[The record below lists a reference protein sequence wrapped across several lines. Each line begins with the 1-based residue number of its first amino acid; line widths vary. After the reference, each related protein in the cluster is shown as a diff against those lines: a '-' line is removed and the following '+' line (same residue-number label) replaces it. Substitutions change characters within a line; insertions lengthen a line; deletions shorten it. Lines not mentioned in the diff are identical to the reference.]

1 MVGEDGC
8 SCRLHQRFIIMS
20 IAITEDHRSLA
31 ETVRSFAD
39 KRDLRGLARERLE
52 SPDDSLPDF
61 WSELAELGWLGLHLP
76 EEVGGSGYGIEELV
90 IVVEELARAVAPGPF
105 VPTVIASAVIA
116 RGGDDDLRSRVL
128 PGLAD
133 GSIVGAVALGGS
145 VTVSDGAASG
155 DVGAVL
161 GAGPA
166 SLILVPVGDDVVVVE
181 VPGESGGGV
190 TIETP
195 ASLDPTRRSAR
206 VTLDAAPVTVMPG
219 ARRVLVD
226 LARVILSAD
235 AVGVARECTEMGAA
249 YSKER
254 IQFGRPIAMYQAVK
268 HHCANMAV
276 ATELAT
282 SAVWDAARA
291 SATGGDQLSWAA
303 AVAAT
308 LAAPAAD
315 LCANLNTQVH
325 GGIAITWEH
334 DAHLYMRRATT
345 LLHYLAA
352 ADAAGELTDLTRRGV
367 VREKAVELPPEAD
380 AIREEVRA
388 FAQSIKDLPADEQR
402 TRLIETGYVMAHWPK
417 PYGRAAGA
425 VEQLVIEQEFA
436 DVGISRPGYGITA
449 WNILTIIQY
458 ATQDQIDRWVRPAL
472 NQDVIWCQLF
482 SEPDAGSD
490 AAGVKTKATRV
501 DGGWLVN
508 GQKVWTSGAHV
519 AGMGF
524 ATVRTNPDVPKHDGI
539 TMMAIDMHAPGVEVR
554 PLKMT
559 SGNSEFNEVFFNDVL
574 VPDDDVVGPV
584 DGGWTVA
591 RATLGNESVSIG
603 GGQGGMTLPGAA
615 LIAPFDAHS
624 ERLDGGAAR
633 IGRYIAQH
641 QAMGL
646 LNLRSANRAVA
657 GGEPGPEGAMTKLV
671 LSEIGHEAAAIMT
684 ELNGP
689 DSVFLDGP
697 GAMSNLLVLMH
708 RGMSIA
714 GGTSEIKRNQIG
726 ERILGLPRDPL
737 LK

>member
-1 MVGEDGC
+1 
-8 SCRLHQRFIIMS
+8 MS

-31 ETVRSFAD
+31 ETVSSFAERRNLRGAA
-39 KRDLRGLARERLE
+39 RDLLE
-52 SPDDSLPDF
+52 SPDETLPAF
-61 WSELAELGWLGLHLP
+61 WNEFAELGWLGLHLP
-76 EEVGGSGYGIEELV
+76 EDVGGSGYGIDELV
-90 IVVEELARAVAPGPF
+90 IVVEELGRTVAPGPF
-105 VPTVIASAVIA
+105 VPSVIASAVLA
-116 RGGDDDLRSRVL
+116 AAADGDVRSLLLRGF
-128 PGLAD
+128 AD
-133 GSIVGAVALGGS
+133 GSTIGAVALGGA
-145 VTVSDGAASG
+145 VTVSDGVATG
-155 DVGAVL
+155 DAGVVL
-161 GAGPA
+161 GAGLA
-166 SLILVPVGDDVVVVE
+166 SVILVPVGDDIAVVE
-181 VPGESGGGV
+181 AGAGV
-190 TIETP
+190 AVDTP
-195 ASLDPTRRSAR
+195 TNLDPTRRSAR
-206 VTLDAAPVTVMPG
+206 VTLDGARATVVSG
-219 ARRVLVD
+219 ARRTLID

-235 AVGVARECTEMGAA
+235 AVGVARECTSVGAE

-282 SAVWDAARA
+282 SATWDAARA
-291 SATGGDQLSWAA
+291 AATGGDQLTYAA

-352 ADAAGELTDLTRRGV
+352 TEAAAELTDLTRRGV
-367 VREKAVELPPEAD
+367 VRDKAIELPPEAE
-380 AIREEVRA
+380 AIRSEVRS
-388 FAQSIKDLPADEQR
+388 FAERIKDLPADQQR
-402 TRLIETGYVMAHWPK
+402 AELIETGYVMPHWPK

-436 DVGISRPGYGITA
+436 DAGIVRPAYGITA

-472 NQDVIWCQLF
+472 NLEVIWCQLF

-539 TMMAIDMHAPGVEVR
+539 TMMAIDMHAAGVEVR
-554 PLKMT
+554 PLKQT
-559 SGNSEFNEVFFNDVL
+559 SGASDFNEVFFNDVF

-603 GGQGGMTLPGAA
+603 GGSGGMSLPGAA
-615 LIAPFDAHS
+615 LIAPFDAHP

-633 IGRYIAQH
+633 IGRYIAEH
-641 QAMGL
+641 QSMGL

-689 DSVFLDGP
+689 DSLFMDGP

>member
-1 MVGEDGC
+1 
-8 SCRLHQRFIIMS
+8 MS

-31 ETVRSFAD
+31 DTVRGFAD
-39 KRDLRGLARERLE
+39 KRDLRGAARARLE
-52 SPDDSLPDF
+52 SPDDALPEF
-61 WSELAELGWLGLHLP
+61 WAELAELGWLGLHLP
-76 EEVGGSGYGIEELV
+76 EAVGGSGYGIDELV

-116 RGGDDDLRSRVL
+116 GAGGDDLQARVL

-133 GSIVGAVALGGS
+133 GSTVGAVALGGS
-145 VTVSDGAASG
+145 VTVSDGVASG
-155 DVGAVL
+155 DAGTVL
-161 GAGPA
+161 GAASA
-166 SLILVPVGDDVVVVE
+166 SLVLVPVGDDVAVVE
-181 VPGESGGGV
+181 LPAQRVAVES
-190 TIETP
+190 P
-195 ASLDPTRRSAR
+195 PSLDPTRRSAR
-206 VTLDAAPVTVMPG
+206 VRLDGAPVTVMPG
-219 ARRVLVD
+219 GRRLLID

-291 SATGGDQLSWAA
+291 AATGGEQLTSAA

-352 ADAAGELTDLTRRGV
+352 AEAAEELTDLTRRGV
-367 VREKAVELPPEAD
+367 VREKAVELPPEAETLR
-380 AIREEVRA
+380 AEVRA
-388 FAQSIKDLPADEQR
+388 FVHRVKDLPADEQR
-402 TRLIETGYVMAHWPK
+402 QHLIETGYVMPHWPK

-436 DVGISRPGYGITA
+436 DAGITRPSYGITA

-472 NQDVIWCQLF
+472 DQDVIWCQLF

-539 TMMAIDMHAPGVEVR
+539 TMMAIDMHADGVEVR

-559 SGNSEFNEVFFNDVL
+559 SGNSEFNEVFFNDVF

-603 GGQGGMTLPGAA
+603 GGQGGMTMPGAA
-615 LIAPFDAHS
+615 MVAPFDAHP

-633 IGRYIAQH
+633 VGRYIAEH

-689 DSVFLDGP
+689 DSVFMDGP

>member
-1 MVGEDGC
+1 
-8 SCRLHQRFIIMS
+8 MS
-20 IAITEDHRSLA
+20 IAITEDHRALA
-31 ETVRSFAD
+31 DTVRGFAE
-39 KRDLRGLARERLE
+39 KRDLRGAARALLE
-52 SPDDSLPDF
+52 SADEPLPSF
-61 WSELAELGWLGLHLP
+61 WGELAELGWLGLHLP
-76 EEVGGSGYGIEELV
+76 EDVGGSGYGLEELV
-90 IVVEELARAVAPGPF
+90 VVVEELGRADAPGPF
-105 VPTVIASAVIA
+105 VPSVIASAVLNA
-116 RGGDDDLRSRVL
+116 AAGDDLKAQLL

-133 GSIVGAVALGGS
+133 GTRIGAVALDGAI
-145 VTVSDGAASG
+145 TVSDGTASG
-155 DVGAVL
+155 EAGVVL
-161 GAGPA
+161 GGGLAT
-166 SLILVPVGDDVVVVE
+166 LILIGVGDDVAVVE
-181 VPGESGGGV
+181 VGEGV
-190 TIETP
+190 DVVTP
-195 ASLDPTRRSAR
+195 PNLDPTRRTSR
-206 VTLDAAPVTVMPG
+206 VTLDGAPVTVITG
-219 ARRVLVD
+219 ARQILID
-226 LARVILSAD
+226 HARVILSAE
-235 AVGVARECTEMGAA
+235 AVGIALECTEMAAA

-268 HHCANMAV
+268 HHCANMKV
-276 ATELAT
+276 AAELAT
-282 SAVWDAARA
+282 SGVWDAARSA
-291 SATGGDQLSWAA
+291 ATGGDQFTYAA

-315 LCANLNTQVH
+315 LAANLNTQVH

-345 LLHYLAA
+345 LLEFLAA
-352 ADAAGELTDLTRRGV
+352 DRAASDLTDLTRRGV
-367 VREKAVELPPEAD
+367 AREKAVELPPEAE
-380 AIREEVRA
+380 AIRADVKA
-388 FAQSIKDLPADEQR
+388 FAAGIKDLPADEQR
-402 TRLIETGYVMAHWPK
+402 TRLIETGYVMPHWPK
-417 PYGRAAGA
+417 PFGRAAGA
-425 VEQLVIEQEFA
+425 VEQLVVEQEFA
-436 DVGISRPGYGITA
+436 DAGISRPGYGITA

-458 ATQDQIDRWVRPAL
+458 ATQDQIDRWVQPAL

-539 TMMAIDMHAPGVEVR
+539 TMMAIDMHAEGVEVR

-559 SGNSEFNEVFFNDVL
+559 SGNSEFNEVFFDDVF

-603 GGQGGMTLPGAA
+603 GGQGGMTMPGSAM
-615 LIAPFDAHS
+615 IEPFDAHPD
-624 ERLDGGAAR
+624 RLDGGAAR
-633 IGRYIAQH
+633 IGRYIAEH

-646 LNLRSANRAVA
+646 LNLRSANRAVS
-657 GGEPGPEGAMTKLV
+657 GSEPGPEGAMTKLV

-689 DSVFLDGP
+689 DSLFMEGP
-697 GAMSNLLVLMH
+697 GLLSNMLVLMH

>member
-1 MVGEDGC
+1 
-8 SCRLHQRFIIMS
+8 MS
-20 IAITEDHRSLA
+20 VAITEDHRSLA
-31 ETVRSFAD
+31 ATVSSVLQ
-39 KRDLRGLARERLE
+39 KRDARGAARSTLE
-52 SPDDSLPDF
+52 AATESLPEL
-61 WSELAELGWLGLHLP
+61 WSEMAGLGWLGLHLP
-76 EEVGGSGYGIEELV
+76 EAFGGSGYGIEELV
-90 IVVEELARAVAPGPF
+90 VVVEELGRAVTPGPF
-105 VPTVIASAVIA
+105 VPTVIASAVLNA
-116 RGGDDDLRSRVL
+116 AADEALKAELL

-133 GSIVGAVALGGS
+133 GSTVGAVALGGS
-145 VTVSDGAASG
+145 VTVSGGRASG
-155 DVGAVL
+155 SAGVVL
-161 GAGPA
+161 GGGLADV
-166 SLILVPVGDDVVVVE
+166 LLVAVGDDVAVVRV
-181 VPGESGGGV
+181 GEGV
-190 TIETP
+190 DVVTP
-195 ASLDPTRRSAR
+195 PNLDPTRRSSR
-206 VTLDAAPVTVMPG
+206 ITLDGAPATLITG
-219 ARRVLVD
+219 AKQVLVD
-226 LARVILSAD
+226 LTRVLLSAE
-235 AVGVARECTEMGAA
+235 AAGMARECTELAAA
-249 YSKER
+249 YSKDR

-268 HHCANMAV
+268 HHCANMIV

-282 SAVWDAARA
+282 SGVWDAARA
-291 SATGGDQLSWAA
+291 AATGGDQLTYAA

-308 LAAPAAD
+308 LSAPAAD
-315 LCANLNTQVH
+315 FCANLSTQVH

-345 LLHYLAA
+345 LLNFLEADRAA
-352 ADAAGELTDLTRRGV
+352 ADLTDLTRRGV
-367 VREKAVELPPEAD
+367 VRAKTVELPPEAE
-380 AIREEVRA
+380 AIRDEVRA
-388 FAQSIKDLPADEQR
+388 FAASIKDLSADEQR
-402 TRLIETGYVMAHWPK
+402 AKLIETGYVMPHWPA

-425 VEQLVIEQEFA
+425 IEQLVIEQEFGEA
-436 DVGISRPGYGITA
+436 GVKRPAYGITG
-449 WNILTIIQY
+449 WVILTLIQY
-458 ATQDQIDRWVRPAL
+458 STPDQVARWVNPAL
-472 NQDVIWCQLF
+472 NQDIIWCQLF

-539 TMMAIDMHAPGVEVR
+539 TTMVIDMHAEGVEVR

-559 SGNSEFNEVFFNDVL
+559 TGNSEFNEVFFNDVF
-574 VPDDDVVGPV
+574 VPDDDVVGPI

-603 GGQGGMTLPGAA
+603 GGQGGMSLPGSA
-615 LIAPFDAHS
+615 LIAPFDAHPD
-624 ERLDGGAAR
+624 RLPGGAAR
-633 IGRYIAQH
+633 IGRYIAEH

-657 GGEPGPEGAMTKLV
+657 GGAPGPEGAMTKLV
-671 LSEIGHEAAAIMT
+671 LSEIGHEAAAILT

-689 DSVFLDGP
+689 DSVFMDGP
-697 GAMSNLLVLMH
+697 GLLSNSLVLMH